1 MAEGDSIPEIN
12 PVVRFNRS
20 AGFTSRGRAIV
31 VRHASFCM
39 RVPSKEG
46 DTKEDEV
53 AAREA
58 EVGRTVV
65 RRTIGGVEAGG
76 EEEVAL
82 EEVSH
87 LVHVCW
93 PRVMLMHALISQGE
107 VEDTT
112 KIIRREM
119 KFLRLRQTSD

>member
-1 MAEGDSIPEIN
+1 
-12 PVVRFNRS
+12 
-20 AGFTSRGRAIV
+20 
-31 VRHASFCM
+31 M